1 MTDAKQ
7 KNQKSPK
14 IPDMTALALKSPAKP
29 AEDLEQLM
37 AAPDK
42 ATMKKI
48 NALKNVQLQML
59 DVESKFYDE
68 LHELECKYAK
78 LYEPFYEKR
87 KKIVTGDYE
96 PTETEGKWA
105 LDELEDE
112 EDQKTPVE
120 NGEPKKD
127 AGNKSYFFI
136 LFWIYFQIL
145 FRS

>member
-1 MTDAKQ
+1 MSDIKQ

-29 AEDLEQLM
+29 VESPLDHLLT
-37 AAPDK
+37 PDK
-42 ATMKKI
+42 QTMKKI

-87 KKIVTGDYE
+87 KKIVTGEYE
-96 PTETEGKWA
+96 PTELEGKWA

-112 EDQKTPVE
+112 EDQKAPVE

-127 AGNKSYFFI
+127 AGN
-136 LFWIYFQIL
+136 FWF
-145 FRS
+145 

>member
-1 MTDAKQ
+1 MTDVKQ

-29 AEDLEQLM
+29 VEDLEHLM
-37 AAPDK
+37 ATPDK

-87 KKIVTGDYE
+87 KKIVTGEYE
-96 PTETEGKWA
+96 PTETEGKWT

-112 EDQKTPVE
+112 EDQKAPIE

-127 AGNKSYFFI
+127 AGNILFSLIFFFGKSYFV
-136 LFWIYFQIL
+136 Y
-145 FRS
+145 S

>member
-1 MTDAKQ
+1 
-7 KNQKSPK
+7 
-14 IPDMTALALKSPAKP
+14 
-29 AEDLEQLM
+29 
-37 AAPDK
+37 
-42 ATMKKI
+42 
-48 NALKNVQLQML
+48 ML

-87 KKIVTGDYE
+87 KKIVTGEYE

-112 EDQKTPVE
+112 DQKLPVE

-127 AGNKSYFFI
+127 TGNLHFKLFYF
-136 LFWIYFQIL
+136 
-145 FRS
+145 SK